1 LCHDSA
7 LALVA
12 QSLLFTLS
20 CEGTVL
26 LGFSCPCR
34 SCGFSLSLPTHNSPT
49 SVLDYPF
56 AFTALPLAVP
66 APGDS
71 MARPSQFERRAR
83 HSIEASIAVKRS
95 LLRNSQILSG
105 LSQLAA
111 SLIHAFERG
120 NKVLLFG
127 NGGSATDAQHIAAEL
142 VGRFAF
148 DRPALPALSLAT
160 NLSAV
165 TAIANDHGFRR
176 VFSRQIEAFGRPG
189 DVAIA
194 ISTSGNSRNVLQ
206 AVALAKKMRMHTAAL
221 TGRSGGKLKSIV
233 DFCLRVPS
241 DDTPRIQECHLLL
254 GHILSE
260 IVEQELFA
268 PRASARSSPNP
279 RK

>member
-1 LCHDSA
+1 M
-7 LALVA
+7 
-12 QSLLFTLS
+12 
-20 CEGTVL
+20 
-26 LGFSCPCR
+26 
-34 SCGFSLSLPTHNSPT
+34 
-49 SVLDYPF
+49 LDYLF
-56 AFTALPLAVP
+56 AFTALPLPVP
-66 APGDS
+66 ARGDS
-71 MARPSQFERRAR
+71 MARLSQFERRAR
-83 HSIEASIAVKRS
+83 HSIEASIAAKRS

-111 SLIHAFERG
+111 SLIHAFEHG

-127 NGGSATDAQHIAAEL
+127 NGGSATDAQHIAAEF

-194 ISTSGNSRNVLQ
+194 ISTSGNSPNVLH
-206 AVALAKKMRMHTAAL
+206 AVALARKIRMHTAAL

-233 DFCLRVPS
+233 DVCLCVPS
-241 DDTPRIQECHLLL
+241 DDTPRIQECHILL

-268 PRASARSSPNP
+268 PRADARSSRNP
-279 RK
+279 RQ

>member
-1 LCHDSA
+1 M
-7 LALVA
+7 
-12 QSLLFTLS
+12 
-20 CEGTVL
+20 
-26 LGFSCPCR
+26 
-34 SCGFSLSLPTHNSPT
+34 
-49 SVLDYPF
+49 LDYPF
-56 AFTALPLAVP
+56 AFTALPRPVP
-66 APGDS
+66 ARGDS
-71 MARPSQFERRAR
+71 VPRPSQFERRAR
-83 HSIEASIAVKRS
+83 NSIEASIAAKRS

-194 ISTSGNSRNVLQ
+194 ISTSGNSPNVLH

-233 DFCLRVPS
+233 DLCLRVPS
-241 DDTPRIQECHLLL
+241 DDTPRIQECHILL

-268 PRASARSSPNP
+268 PRASALQSRHA

>member
-1 LCHDSA
+1 
-7 LALVA
+7 
-12 QSLLFTLS
+12 
-20 CEGTVL
+20 
-26 LGFSCPCR
+26 
-34 SCGFSLSLPTHNSPT
+34 
-49 SVLDYPF
+49 
-56 AFTALPLAVP
+56 
-66 APGDS
+66 
-71 MARPSQFERRAR
+71 MARFSQFERRAR
-83 HSIEASIAVKRS
+83 TSIEASIAAKRS

-165 TAIANDHGFRR
+165 TAIANDYGFRH

-194 ISTSGNSRNVLQ
+194 ISTSGNSPNVLH
-206 AVALAKKMRMHTAAL
+206 AVLVAKKMRMHTAAL
-221 TGRSGGKLKSIV
+221 TGRSGGRLKSIV
-233 DFCLRVPS
+233 DICLRVPS
-241 DDTPRIQECHLLL
+241 DDTPRIQECHILL

-260 IVEQELFA
+260 IVEQQLFVR
-268 PRASARSSPNP
+268 RADARSS
-279 RK
+279 RKTHK